1 MVNTGVV
8 RCYSD
13 GDASGGSSAQGGG
26 LHRQAGHLAAPEH
39 RGHRPTGEQ
48 LRTLGYIGSDLLR
61 SVVVRR
67 RFCKDFTDYM
77 ISLVTQAIRNRTPL
91 HVPLTEESLQ
101 HIRLCAEFHGRTE
114 TLDVRANIFY
124 HFNIPTLSIW
134 RIMSDFP
141 ATKLSNCVMLY
152 RVQIGILHFEYVWVF
167 KKGSL
172 NCPRQ
177 SDNRK

>member
-114 TLDVRANIFY
+114 TLDLIKSNLLDTSTAALLVVHGISGTGKTSILAMSSKLCKTWQNL
-124 HFNIPTLSIW
+124 TSLS
-134 RIMSDFP
+134 
-141 ATKLSNCVMLY
+141 
-152 RVQIGILHFEYVWVF
+152 
-167 KKGSL
+167 
-172 NCPRQ
+172 
-177 SDNRK
+177 